1 MPRLGKFVFL
11 LVPWGGDERAW
22 GWGEGWHLCGLHSVL
37 AFSLGQA
44 VRSLLVVP
52 APSHLK
58 VGAGRL
64 LRAGQTRGGQ
74 LGVPLGVWEAGSRV
88 LQSARGL
95 PEGSTAALRG
105 TEYCCPPGSSG

>member
-1 MPRLGKFVFL
+1 M
-11 LVPWGGDERAW
+11 
-22 GWGEGWHLCGLHSVL
+22 L

-52 APSHLK
+52 ARSHLK

-74 LGVPLGVWEAGSRV
+74 LGVPLGVWEHPLSCRQPGAYQKGVRLRSE
-88 LQSARGL
+88 GL
-95 PEGSTAALRG
+95 STALLLAALAHAG
-105 TEYCCPPGSSG
+105 LSLGDSLFFWCMCMQDL